1 MRIYFPVNIDEPHI
15 QKTILLPDI
24 NMFSG
29 ECPDLK
35 INK

>member
-15 QKTILLPDI
+15 QKTILPPDI

-29 ECPDLK
+29 ECPDFQK
-35 INK
+35 NK